1 MSTMT
6 FSHTD
11 NNAGLITLSQIR
23 LKADGL
29 MLSLT
34 WLLWLIA
41 LGAAGLARLAA
52 TADGCRDGGGTS
64 RAV

>member
-41 LGAAGLARLAA
+41 LGVGWHHHNLSLAA
-52 TADGCRDGGGTS
+52 RSPGWR
-64 RAV
+64 R